1 MSKFSS
7 IAAAALISLTISA
20 CSDNDGP
27 DSGEVTETQMDDVD
41 VIDGTISDDMVDVD
55 TIQKADATGEEEE
68 SDKAGDE
75 KTAGDQKEA
84 ESGDEKETPET
95 PAE

>member
-27 DSGEVTETQMDDVD
+27 DSGDVTETRMDDVD

-55 TIQKADATGEEEE
+55 TIQKADPTGEEEAADAD
-68 SDKAGDE
+68 DKKQADDNQDSPAGDE
-75 KTAGDQKEA
+75 EEA
-84 ESGDEKETPET
+84 AEP

>member
-1 MSKFSS
+1 MTKFSR

-20 CSDNDGP
+20 CSDNDAP
-27 DSGEVTETQMDDVD
+27 DADKVAETRMDDVD

-55 TIQKADATGEEEE
+55 TIQKADATGEEEA
-68 SDKAGDE
+68 DKTDDKKAAD
-75 KTAGDQKEA
+75 DSKENA
-84 ESGDEKETPET
+84 SGDEKKAAET